1 MKSKCKNCDSILHG
15 EFCSFCGQRQHQKIS
30 FREISKDFFDDIF
43 DYDARLFNS
52 IKYLILKPGFLTLKY
67 WEGKRVKYL
76 QPFKV
81 YLMTSLLYYLVNSI
95 FKTEQKSIISLSQF
109 PLFKTHKNKFMDIE
123 IFLSSYSQEIELLLF
138 TPITGLVL
146 MLLYKKTNHAFLHH
160 MIASVHLSSF
170 IFLSLS
176 IILILKSLLSGFSN
190 YISILNLIIPF
201 YAILML
207 SYVYKESIIL
217 SFFKCLLIFFT
228 VILRNLLFYI
238 FGFFYLTFN

>member
-1 MKSKCKNCDSILHG
+1 
-15 EFCSFCGQRQHQKIS
+15 
-30 FREISKDFFDDIF
+30 
-43 DYDARLFNS
+43 
-52 IKYLILKPGFLTLKY
+52 
-67 WEGKRVKYL
+67 
-76 QPFKV
+76 
-81 YLMTSLLYYLVNSI
+81 
-95 FKTEQKSIISLSQF
+95 KSIISLSQF

-201 YAILML
+201 YAIMML

-228 VILRNLLFYI
+228 VILRNLLLYI